1 MFCSYRDAVA
11 HFDSVEIIGFDHVV
25 SRYYAGRVDSV
36 EMIGFDHVVSR
47 YYAGRVD
54 RVEMIGFDHMV
65 SRYAGRVD
73 HVDMLLTKESI
84 DRFDRTHTVLA
95 SA

>member
-1 MFCSYRDAVA
+1 MW
-11 HFDSVEIIGFDHVV
+11 IGFDHVV
-25 SRYYAGRVDSV
+25 STYAGRVDPV
-36 EMIGFDHVVSR
+36 EMIGFEHVVSR

-73 HVDMLLTKESI
+73 RVEMLLTKESI
-84 DRFDRTHTVLA
+84 DRCDRTHTVLT